1 MNFDSV
7 RELIKNIKVPFR
19 CPYCLIFKRE
29 ANEIIEH
36 IAAFHFLELKKT
48 FDKLYVP
55 EDEMIQ
61 INMNTNDV
69 LFEIPSNTI
78 KQPVNSSMKITN
90 QILKNTFDK
99 PEAILNSV
107 SSIQQSFSPLQHLTK
122 NKNENTLETS
132 NDDLKI
138 SSNSFQL
145 TTPNLLLNIPMN
157 PDLAPANQQVPII
170 TDKEVE
176 VGYQMSNAKYCKI
189 CKKGFASLFYIQQ
202 HLSLVHKIR
211 NLEIIQA
218 NILERTKKTFKKF
231 KKKSHNCKI
240 CNESF
245 MTTHTL
251 NKHLRNKHD
260 RHQ

>member
-29 ANEIIEH
+29 ANEFIEH

-107 SSIQQSFSPLQHLTK
+107 SSIQKSFSPLQHLTK

-132 NDDLKI
+132 NDVLKI
-138 SSNSFQL
+138 FSNSFQS
-145 TTPNLLLNIPMN
+145 TMPNLLSNNPMN
-157 PDLAPANQQVPII
+157 PDLAPASQKVPII

-176 VGYQMSNAKYCKI
+176 FGYQMSNAKYCKI
-189 CKKGFASLFYIQQ
+189 CKKGFASLCYIQK
-202 HLSLVHKIR
+202 HLSLVHKIT

-218 NILERTKKTFKKF
+218 NILERTKKTFKKLKISCKLCNKSF
-231 KKKSHNCKI
+231 KSNK
-240 CNESF
+240 
-245 MTTHTL
+245 TL
-251 NKHLRNKHD
+251 NKHLRYIHDKH
-260 RHQ
+260 Q